1 MHSTVRRTY
10 DNITMLHQELVL
22 VDVLIEE
29 SGLIQTIDQF
39 IEIYQLTN
47 RTMDFSFLLN
57 DGVYSIDKTQS
68 INGASDWIQ
77 SKDADVALL
86 LEGALRQALLPC
98 LLTWLGL

>member
-86 LEGALRQALLPC
+86 LEGALRQAVLSC
-98 LLTWLGL
+98 LLTWFGR